1 MTARQDMKRL
11 LQALSKMLDQ
21 ITEEE
26 YEQFLS
32 GELKPNFVHE
42 EKENKQV
49 KEISEEDLN
58 LLSYKI
64 NELKDREDAQDFL
77 RNDPRVKLKDN
88 LVRLAKFLQV
98 HVLKSDKREIIEEKI
113 IEFVIGA
120 KLRSEAIQGVNLKS
134 GGST

>member
-21 ITEEE
+21 MTEEE

-32 GELKPNFVHE
+32 GELKLSFVHKD
-42 EKENKQV
+42 KENRQV
-49 KEISEEDLN
+49 KEISEEDLKS
-58 LLSYKI
+58 LSCTI
-64 NELKDREDAQDFL
+64 NELKDREKAQYFL
-77 RNDPRVKLKDN
+77 KNDPRVHLKNN

-98 HVLKSDKREIIEEKI
+98 HVVKSDKREIIEEKI
-113 IEFVIGA
+113 IEFVVGA

-134 GGST
+134 SGGA